1 MNENWHGPD
10 QGDWGAWTGAGSA
23 DGTTD
28 PTASGA
34 APRSAAELQRLQ
46 SELWAALRQEDDP
59 DVRMVLLSQLSEAR
73 SALLAIDAG
82 PSRPAGTPM
91 AGGLDQPVPPLAPGA
106 GPAGSDAWPRP
117 ESPREPFPPRWRVGR
132 HHLGTEPGEDP
143 LGLAESGD
151 DGLLDDPFREGSS
164 IDDGFRGDVFADDG
178 LLADLRFDDGPAR
191 STGGVAA
198 GAGARAGAEP
208 APYESAPYESARP
221 RPMYQIGPSP
231 DGPDGLPDLPSV
243 FAGATASVAAP
254 PPPPGLG
261 DGARHAVGHRSL
273 AGNGQGVADDRSVAN
288 RLASL
293 GPLNG
298 PQTGQR
304 VLVLVGALL
313 SVIGIGWL
321 VLSNPFDR
329 SGETAATADG
339 PAGLEANESA
349 EEVVRHIQA
358 AVQGLGLTSVS
369 VTAEADGIHLVG
381 AVASQDQ
388 VASAIAV
395 SKAIAGETPVVSE
408 LTVAAVTAVSQPTT
422 PNDAAT
428 ARVTAL
434 QNEINR
440 VVAATPLIFETGKTD
455 ISELHARILNNV
467 ASILRA
473 YPDLPVRVIGYTDHV
488 GSADANTA
496 LSQTR
501 AANVKTYLVSQGVPE
516 GGLITEARGSSTST
530 GSADLAGLE
539 RRVEFEVVAVP
550 VAAPAKGALRVA
562 IVAPSARNDL
572 AFTQSMVDAI
582 NVVAAERGNVQV
594 DITDSTFV
602 PAEAAAAIRTYAEGD
617 YDLIIAH
624 GVEFGPE
631 LVEIV
636 QAHPGT
642 VFAWGTATDTFGLPN
657 LYAYDAAAEQGAY
670 VMGAMSAMLTA
681 KGVVGVVGPIE
692 VADAKRYVNGFKS
705 GAAAQK
711 PDIQLPTTYTGS
723 FGDIVLASEAAK
735 GHVAKGADVLT
746 GTAEM
751 VVGAVQV
758 ARDSHALWFGTQ
770 ANQTTLAPDIV
781 VASQVYHWEVLL
793 RQILTDIDAGTPNGR
808 AMVATLADGGL
819 VVEYNPAYPLADPV
833 KQRAE
838 QLIADIKSGALV
850 VPVG

>member
-1 MNENWHGPD
+1 MNENRHGPD
-10 QGDWGAWTGAGSA
+10 RGDWGEWTAGASA
-23 DGTTD
+23 DE
-28 PTASGA
+28 PTAPAAGGS

-46 SELWAALRQEDDP
+46 SELWAALRKEDDP

-82 PSRPAGTPM
+82 PSRPAGAPTSGVPDRVAPQE
-91 AGGLDQPVPPLAPGA
+91 AGGGDPAP
-106 GPAGSDAWPRP
+106 SDLLSRP
-117 ESPREPFPPRWRVGR
+117 EPPREPAPPRWRVGR
-132 HHLGTEPGEDP
+132 HHLGTESGDDP
-143 LGLAESGD
+143 LGLVEPGG
-151 DGLLDDPFREGSS
+151 DGLFDGAAQEGSS
-164 IDDGFRGDVFADDG
+164 SDDPSGRDVFAEDG
-178 LLADLRFDDGPAR
+178 LLADLRFDDDPAP
-191 STGGVAA
+191 STGDAPD
-198 GAGARAGAEP
+198 GAG
-208 APYESAPYESARP
+208 PYESARP
-221 RPMYQIGPSP
+221 RSMYQIGPSS

-243 FAGATASVAAP
+243 FAGATASAAPAP
-254 PPPPGLG
+254 PPPPPLRSNRVGAVASHRVAPG
-261 DGARHAVGHRSL
+261 DGP
-273 AGNGQGVADDRSVAN
+273 DRSMAN
-288 RLASL
+288 RLAAL
-293 GPLNG
+293 GPLSG

-304 VLVLVGALL
+304 VLVLVGAVL
-313 SVIGIGWL
+313 SVLGIGWL

-329 SGETAATADG
+329 PGETAATADG
-339 PAGLEANESA
+339 PAGVEATEST

-358 AVQGLGLTSVS
+358 AVQGLGLSS
-369 VTAEADGIHLVG
+369 VTVTAQADGIHLVG
-381 AVASQDQ
+381 AVASQEL
-388 VASAIAV
+388 VASALAV
-395 SKAIAGETPVVSE
+395 SEAIAGDLTVVSE
-408 LTVAAVTAVSQPTT
+408 LTVASTTAVNQPTT
-422 PNDAAT
+422 ANDAAT

-434 QNEINR
+434 QSEINR

-455 ISELHARILNNV
+455 VSELHARILNNV
-467 ASILRA
+467 ASILKA
-473 YPDLPVRVIGYTDHV
+473 YPDLPVRVIGYTDHI
-488 GSADANTA
+488 GSADANAA
-496 LSQTR
+496 LSSVR
-501 AANVKTYLVSQGVPE
+501 AANVKAYLVSQGVPE
-516 GGLITEARGSSTST
+516 GGLITEARGSSTSS

-550 VAAPAKGALRVA
+550 AAAPAKGVLRVA

-602 PAEAAAAIRTYAEGD
+602 PAEAAAAIKTYAEGD

-636 QAHPGT
+636 KAHPGT
-642 VFAWGTATDTFGLPN
+642 VFAWGTAADTFGLPN

-670 VMGAMSAMLTA
+670 VMGSMSAMLSAT
-681 KGVVGVVGPIE
+681 GVVGVVGPIE
-692 VADAKRYVNGFKS
+692 VADAKRYVDGFKA

-711 PDIQLPTTYTGS
+711 PDIRLPVKYTGS
-723 FGDIVLASEAAK
+723 FGDIVLASETAK
-735 GHVAKGADVLT
+735 EHVAAGADVLT

-770 ANQTTLAPDIV
+770 ANQTTLAPDVV

-793 RQILTDIDAGTPNGR
+793 RQMVADIDAGTPNGR

-819 VVEYNPAYPLADPV
+819 VVEYNPAYPLAEPV

-838 QLIADIKSGALV
+838 QLIADIKAGTLV
-850 VPVG
+850 VPVS